1 MKKLFFGVCPGR
13 GQGVIYSPF
22 SIGNCVE
29 ELEGNSLLVED
40 IYMQNYIIRGN
51 PCRNKF
57 PRL

>member
-1 MKKLFFGVCPGR
+1 VFARVGVKELSIPL
-13 GQGVIYSPF
+13 F